1 MKKLVTV
8 FAVLINTLTFGQNAN
23 CIRVDYVES
32 IGLDKSLDLDS
43 ALAEQLKGLLPDK
56 IEMYNQLYLI
66 GNKGVY
72 GTDKVKMEEQMAE
85 QKKKQ
90 QASGGPVFIDMGGTP
105 QNSLFADLEKQTT
118 VEQRDFMGKLFLIEG
133 KIEPIS
139 WKITGN
145 KKTILSYE
153 VLEATAKVGDEQV
166 TAWFTASIKSEMG
179 PVGMTG
185 LPGLILELEYPDSQ
199 RKIVALKI
207 DQNEKDT
214 SKVQAPSKGKK
225 ITEDEFNKMVEQK
238 TKEMQEQ
245 FSGRDQGLIIKMD

>member
-1 MKKLVTV
+1 MD
-8 FAVLINTLTFGQNAN
+8 G
-23 CIRVDYVES
+23 
-32 IGLDKSLDLDS
+32 
-43 ALAEQLKGLLPDK
+43 
-56 IEMYNQLYLI
+56 
-66 GNKGVY
+66 
-72 GTDKVKMEEQMAE
+72 
-85 QKKKQ
+85 
-90 QASGGPVFIDMGGTP
+90 AS

-145 KKTILSYE
+145 KKVFLDYE
-153 VLEATAKVGDEQV
+153 VMEATAMVDDEKVI
-166 TAWFTASIKSEMG
+166 AWFTGSIKSEMG
-179 PVGMTG
+179 PNGITG

-199 RKIVALKI
+199 RKIVAIRI

-214 SKVQAPSKGKK
+214 SRVQAPSKGKK
-225 ITEDEFNKMVEQK
+225 ITEEEFNKMVEEK